1 MTTVW
6 TIMVIT
12 FGAGPFDGYETFMP
26 YSSASICGENIMP
39 MRAELEEDGLE
50 IKMIRCI
57 KTSIEASRIDHHN

>member
-1 MTTVW
+1 MITVW

-12 FGAGPFDGYETFMP
+12 FGEGQFEGYETFMP

-39 MRAELEEDGLE
+39 MRAQLEEDGLK

-57 KTSIEASRIDHHN
+57 KTSIGTSSIDHHN